1 MLPGMFHCRG
11 GGVPDT
17 VDWLT
22 AIVDWVENGTPPGRL
37 VASQYKNNDYMTGK
51 HSGLLRTRPLH
62 PYPNVSRYTGEGD
75 ISDAAN
81 WQMTE
86 PPVIHNDDI
95 KWVWDPK

>member
-1 MLPGMFHCRG
+1 
-11 GGVPDT
+11 
-17 VDWLT
+17 
-22 AIVDWVENGTPPGRL
+22 
-37 VASQYKNNDYMTGK
+37 MTGK
-51 HSGLLRTRPLH
+51 HSGLLRTRPLY